1 MQVDWKACAN
11 CGTRNPASSRFCD
24 QCGNELTMGDATTP
38 TALEMPPSVS
48 RIPSGWTA
56 AYATDP
62 GLVRKQNED
71 AYTVQVLDARNS
83 NGGPSVGLGLVADG
97 MGGAAAGEV
106 ASRMGV
112 EGVALELTRYL
123 DNAPSPVE
131 QPNWELLI
139 KNAVAFANH
148 EIYAARQTAHNDM
161 GTTLVGAILLSGH
174 AIVINVGDSR
184 AYHISRNAIRRV
196 SKDHSL
202 VQSLVDSGQID
213 LEEMRTHPQ
222 RNLIMR
228 SLGGQPE
235 VISDVFSEDLLEG
248 EWLLLCSDG
257 LWEMVADQDIHRIVS
272 SEASLESA
280 CRSLV
285 EAAKQNGG
293 HDNITLVLCQFE
305 RGIVPGSKG
314 SGG

>member
-1 MQVDWKACAN
+1 MHVDWTACAN
-11 CGTRNPASSRFCD
+11 CGNRIPPSSRFCD
-24 QCGNELTMGDATTP
+24 QCGNELKVPDATSP
-38 TALEMPPSVS
+38 IMGEMPPPVG
-48 RIPSGWTA
+48 RIPSGWSVA
-56 AYATDP
+56 CATDP

-71 AYTVQVLDARNS
+71 AYSVQVLDSRN
-83 NGGPSVGLGLVADG
+83 NNVGPSVGLGLVADG

-106 ASRMGV
+106 ASRMGI
-112 EGVALELTRYL
+112 EGVSLELTRYL
-123 DNAPSPVE
+123 DNTPSSASEPH
-131 QPNWELLI
+131 WELLI

-148 EIYAARQTAHNDM
+148 EIYAARQIAHNDM
-161 GTTLVGAILLSGH
+161 GTTLVGAILLSGR

-202 VQSLVDSGQID
+202 VQSLVDSGHIA

-235 VISDVFSEDLLEG
+235 VISDVFTEDLLEG
-248 EWLLLCSDG
+248 EWLLLCTDG
-257 LWEMVADQDIHRIVS
+257 LWEMVTDQDIQRIVS
-272 SEASLESA
+272 TEASPESA

-293 HDNITLVLCQFE
+293 HDNITLVLCQSE
-305 RGIVPGSKG
+305 RGFVPESKG
-314 SGG
+314 RGG